1 MEQHP
6 FTEEWR
12 VDEERVRRPMG
23 DFCWLQLVLGVS
35 FSALMWVKDVP
46 TVKTLPLVPIGSLQN
61 R

>member
-35 FSALMWVKDVP
+35 FSSLMWVKDVP